1 MMKHFRNELFIAAS
15 LFLLL
20 VLTGTLGY
28 HYTQDFSWTDA
39 LYMTII
45 TITTVGF
52 GEVHPLDT
60 KGKILTVILILSSI
74 VVYGYT
80 ITVITEYVIG
90 ENFFKKLILKRMESK
105 IKKLQDHV
113 IIVGYGRTGKQA
125 VKKLRD
131 YHKKVVVIDIEKPAE
146 DDEFI
151 DYEKVYFLEGDAT
164 KDQVLQNANIEKA
177 QGLIA
182 TINNDAENLFVV
194 LSSRQLNPELKL
206 VSRASS
212 QKSKDKM
219 KLAGA
224 DRVVLPEV
232 IGGEHMASMV
242 VTPDLV
248 EFINALAIEGSQRKT
263 NLEEIHFKDLP
274 PEFRGKSIANL
285 DLRRKTGC
293 TVIGYKTP
301 DNRYVINPS
310 PDTILEKGSAIIVL
324 GQAEQIEKLNKL
336 FHLSHEL

>member
-1 MMKHFRNELFIAAS
+1 MIKHFRNELSLAAS

-28 HYTQDFSWTDA
+28 HFGQDFSWTDA

-52 GEVHPLDT
+52 GEVHPLNT
-60 KGKILTVILILSSI
+60 SGKILTIFLILSSI
-74 VVYGYT
+74 IVYGYA
-80 ITVITEYVIG
+80 ITVVTEYVIG
-90 ENFFKKLILKRMESK
+90 ENIFKKLILKRMENK
-105 IKKLQDHV
+105 IQKLKDHV
-113 IIVGYGRTGKQA
+113 IIVGFGRTGKQA

-131 YHKKVVVIDIEKPAE
+131 YNKKVVVIDINKPEE
-146 DDEFI
+146 DAFI
-151 DYEKVYFLEGDAT
+151 DYEKVYFVEGDAT
-164 KDQVLQNANIEKA
+164 KDDVLLKANIKHA
-177 QGLIA
+177 KGLIT

-194 LSSRQLNPELKL
+194 LSSRQLNPKIKL

-212 QKSKDKM
+212 EKSKDKM

-224 DRVVLPEV
+224 NRVVLPEV

-248 EFINALAIEGSQRKT
+248 EFINALSLEDSQHKT
-263 NLEEIHFKDLP
+263 NLEEIHFSDLP
-274 PEFRGKSIANL
+274 PESQGKSIANL

-293 TVIGYKTP
+293 TIIGYKTP
-301 DNRYVINPS
+301 GNQYIINPS

-324 GQAEQIEKLNKL
+324 GQPEQIAKLNEL
-336 FHLSHEL
+336 FHLSHDI

>member
-1 MMKHFRNELFIAAS
+1 MIKHFRNELFLAAS

-28 HYTQDFSWTDA
+28 HYSQDFNWTDA
-39 LYMTII
+39 LYMTVI

-52 GEVHPLDT
+52 GEVHPLNDT
-60 KGKILTVILILSSI
+60 GKVLTIFLILSSI
-74 VVYGYT
+74 IIYGYA

-90 ENFFKKLILKRMESK
+90 ENIFKKLIAKRMENK
-105 IKKLQDHV
+105 IKKLKNHV

-125 VKKLRD
+125 VKKLKD
-131 YHKKVVVIDIEKPAE
+131 YNKKVVVIDVNKPEE
-146 DDEFI
+146 DKLI
-151 DYEKVYFLEGDAT
+151 DFENVYFIEGDAT
-164 KDQVLQNANIEKA
+164 KDEVLLNANIKSA
-177 QGLIA
+177 KGLIS

-194 LSSRQLNPELKL
+194 LSSRQLNPKIKL

-212 QKSKDKM
+212 EKSKNKM

-224 DRVVLPEV
+224 NRVVLPEV
-232 IGGEHMASMV
+232 IGGEHMAAMV

-248 EFINALAIEGSQRKT
+248 EFINALSMEDSQHKT

-274 PEFRGKSIANL
+274 AESQGKSIANL

-293 TVIGYKTP
+293 TIIGYKTP
-301 DNRYVINPS
+301 DNKYIINPS

-324 GQAEQIEKLNKL
+324 GQPEEITRLNRL
-336 FHLSHEL
+336 FNLSHDH